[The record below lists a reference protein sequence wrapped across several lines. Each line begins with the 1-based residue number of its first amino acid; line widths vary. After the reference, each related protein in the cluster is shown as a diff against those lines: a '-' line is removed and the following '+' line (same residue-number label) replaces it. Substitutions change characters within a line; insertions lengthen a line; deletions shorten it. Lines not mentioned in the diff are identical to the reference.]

1 MWLFE
6 VSFLFNDFEAYILAL
21 VKIFVSLNLLPFK

>member
-6 VSFLFNDFEAYILAL
+6 VSFLFYDFEAYILAI
-21 VKIFVSLNLLPFK
+21 VKNICIFKFIAF